1 MSDDLEDGVL
11 HIHSGRPCWGC
22 EKLLVNRI
30 SMTGEDFLCTDWIPN
45 PIVGRIRK
53 IMDGCIVPREITKG
67 CYIERNK

>member
-22 EKLLVNRI
+22 EKLSVNRI
-30 SMTGEDFLCTDWIPN
+30 PMMGEDFLCVGREPHVI
-45 PIVGRIRK
+45 IGRIRK